1 MKKDYFGA
9 VFLILLLLVGIGIG
23 VWTIITY
30 INADI
35 PLWLK
40 LKLLFG

>member
-1 MKKDYFGA
+1 MKKDYFEA
-9 VFLILLLLVGIGIG
+9 VFLIVLFLVGLGIG
-23 VWTIITY
+23 VWIIITY

-40 LKLLFG
+40 LKLLFD